1 MPTDYAVR
9 LLGAAID
16 YAHECVTPVRPQDLP
31 KPTPCAVGDVEAL
44 LWRLNDALEL
54 LYEALTE
61 AVISWEPVIQTGDD
75 PVAFFHVRTRRLLAV
90 AATSARPDSPIAIGD
105 RYLPRGLLLAACTVE
120 ITVHAWDVAWS
131 CRRDQPVPP
140 PLATGVL
147 ELLPLVLTTGTSHLQ
162 HGPPLPVP
170 DGASPGDRLMA
181 RFGRRVSS

>member
-16 YAHECVTPVRPQDLP
+16 YAHECLTPVRPQDLP
-31 KPTPCAVGDVEAL
+31 MPTPCAVGDVEAL

-61 AVISWEPVIQTGDD
+61 AVIGWRPVSQAGDD

-105 RYLPRGLLLAACTVE
+105 RYLPPGSPPRRGHGGDHRPRLG
-120 ITVHAWDVAWS
+120 H
-131 CRRDQPVPP
+131 R
-140 PLATGVL
+140 
-147 ELLPLVLTTGTSHLQ
+147 LVL
-162 HGPPLPVP
+162 
-170 DGASPGDRLMA
+170 
-181 RFGRRVSS
+181 